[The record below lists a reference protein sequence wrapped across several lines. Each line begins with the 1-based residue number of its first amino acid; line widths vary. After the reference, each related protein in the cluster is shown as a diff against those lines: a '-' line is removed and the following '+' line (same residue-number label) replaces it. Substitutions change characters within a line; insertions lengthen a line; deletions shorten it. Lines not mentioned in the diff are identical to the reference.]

1 MASSGSSVP
10 NHLAI
15 IMDGNGRW
23 ARQRLLPRSAGHR
36 KGTSTVRKIAYACSD
51 RGVKVLTLYGF
62 STENWKRTGDEV
74 GALMGLYERSV
85 RKELGEF
92 HRRGVQF
99 RVIGR
104 IHEFPQRVRD
114 ILLEHV
120 EATKANSDLILNLA
134 LNYGGRAE
142 LVDGVRALASRV
154 QAGEI
159 DPDEI
164 SEEMIGRSLYTG
176 DLPDP
181 DLLIRTGGDMRFSNF
196 LLWQIAYTELYVT
209 KTLWPDFDETALDE
223 AFRTYGAR
231 ERRFGAVGEKL
242 R

>member
-1 MASSGSSVP
+1 MAGSEPKVP

-62 STENWKRTGDEV
+62 STENWKRTGEEV

-104 IHEFPQRVRD
+104 IGEFPPRVRD
-114 ILLEHV
+114 VLQEHV
-120 EATKANSDLILNLA
+120 EATRRNSELIFNLA

-142 LVDGVRALASRV
+142 IVDGVRAIAERV
-154 QAGEI
+154 QAGELAPEDI
-159 DPDEI
+159 T
-164 SEEMIGRSLYTG
+164 EETIGRSLYTG

-209 KTLWPDFDETALDE
+209 KTLWPDFDEAALDE
-223 AFRTYGAR
+223 AFRVYASR
-231 ERRFGAVGEKL
+231 ERRFGAVGQKL

>member
-1 MASSGSSVP
+1 MASRGPKVP
-10 NHLAI
+10 THLAI

-104 IHEFPQRVRD
+104 IHEFPERVRN

-120 EATKANSDLILNLA
+120 EATRGNTDLILNLA

-142 LVDGVRALASRV
+142 IVDGVRSLAQQVREGSL
-154 QAGEI
+154 APDDI
-159 DPDEI
+159 D
-164 SEEMIGRSLYTG
+164 EETLGRQMYTG

-196 LLWQIAYTELYVT
+196 LLWQVAYTELYVT
-209 KTLWPDFDETALDE
+209 KALWPDFDEAALDQ
-223 AFRTYGAR
+223 AFQVYGGR
-231 ERRFGAVGEKL
+231 ERRFGAAGEKL

>member
-1 MASSGSSVP
+1 MASSASNVP

-36 KGTSTVRKIAYACSD
+36 KRTRRAWKIAYACSD
-51 RGVKVLTLYGF
+51 RGVRVLTLYGF

-104 IHEFPQRVRD
+104 INEFPQRVRD

-120 EATKANSDLILNLA
+120 EATKSNSDLILNLA

-142 LVDGVRALASRV
+142 LVDGVRALASKVR
-154 QAGEI
+154 AGEM

-209 KTLWPDFDETALDE
+209 KTLWPDFDEPALDE